1 MSLYLIVI
9 SMLLVW
15 QEVSMQEDCRKWN
28 ITEIAL
34 TPNEKPFPLSDFLDA
49 SGINSSV
56 IQWTGFQCQRWL
68 QKGECRCNAGCQSSG
83 DCCIDY
89 LWNQFAFNNQSI
101 AQNVNDYQQ
110 KVIKSSKSQHCLP
123 LFPFEEEILEY
134 YIMVDSCLPGAN
146 EIDIEHCMN
155 SSSNEQVDQMPV
167 LGNDKYLYKNK
178 FCAYCNNVSNYD
190 RDFVDVVCWVE
201 KEINKYTAIE
211 LLKSNDCNTMVSNN
225 VKSDSVFK
233 CDKITCNQLDATLCR
248 LVAANFELSENELV
262 KNPFCS
268 KCLNSLPSSV
278 DVTSCSPGGTPGGQ
292 GQSWDRVID
301 LNDFKECGVNQEIR
315 HGLHR
320 YCERKLCGTGQA
332 LIDGKCGFCKELTK
346 LQRND
351 GNENDICKCDFV
363 TNKNGDCVCK
373 EGWRPISWDDCA
385 CAYDRRLVQGECI
398 CHRGMEPQSDG
409 RCRCS
414 VDHVKSEGDGCIC
427 RPGMVSTSDGKCE
440 CTFDRERD
448 RNGDCVCKEGWWPNW
463 DDCVCAP
470 GRRLVQGECICH
482 QGMEPQSDGSCRC
495 LEDQFGNSEG
505 DGCICRP
512 GMVSTSDGKCE
523 CPFDRERDRNGECVC
538 KKGLLPRPD
547 GTCFNVTRRKILDC
561 PFPKFWTSDG
571 KCDCPPWLHLNNGNC
586 VCNAGTINSLERP
599 SSCTCLLGHKNNGYC
614 DCPSGSSRRKDSKD
628 VCTCDSGFHSNLEEN
643 KCAPNKFQ
651 AFVTELR
658 CITQLPR
665 LTLYVFMN
673 ENSNSSIPAFFN
685 LLKLKWILPKDLF
698 VLQSTDFR
706 NIPNWKEKLLQ
717 ETQSNL
723 NITKAVV
730 TSHKNHLFTHLYGY
744 DVIRTFDRFK
754 LCAKYNKI
762 TIKPEQDC
770 NQAIASMQESRNASV
785 NTIIT
790 FEKGEIREEIYS
802 CEQFHLHSTCGRENI
817 NPSNYNISSNGS
829 LNIWN
834 SERENLQSYSAGEYT
849 PLERGFQI
857 CRVDNSEDYEFQQYS
872 WVKPVDNAKSYI
884 SLIGTV
890 LSLICYV
897 IFLVVFAKVAAIRN
911 RGAFCVMFLVIFLIT
926 SDILFLVTSYIETQS
941 TTCKWFGMIFYWS
954 MLNVLFWS
962 VIVAIDITL
971 QFTKKLSRPLS
982 LHESISVLRKRSGI
996 TVFISLI
1003 ILLAII
1009 GLEESNTFDF
1019 HFENRCWFG
1028 DFYLSLGFYFIPAII
1043 GYVLCFVCLCIV
1055 LASIRRRK
1063 SEVERTLN
1071 KDTKKDTDLLKI
1083 GIKLMLVLGI
1093 TELFGLIQIK
1103 SDHLRENE
1111 EIFNSVFGLLY
1122 ILLRAFRGVI
1132 IFIVYMV
1139 NRRTMKLLKEHF
1151 TKIFEHYELTVR
1163 TETSTVSNSI

>member
-1 MSLYLIVI
+1 MYFIVI

-15 QEVSMQEDCRKWN
+15 QEVSMQQDCQKWN

-34 TPNEKPFPLSDFLDA
+34 TPNEKPFPLSEFLDA
-49 SGINSSV
+49 SGIDSSA

-123 LFPFEEEILEY
+123 LFPFEEKILEY

-190 RDFVDVVCWVE
+190 RKVVDVVCWVD
-201 KEINKYTAIE
+201 KSYQYYTAIE
-211 LLKSNDCNTMVSNN
+211 LLKSDDCNTMVSNN

-248 LVAANFELSENELV
+248 LVAANFQLPRNELV

-278 DVTSCSPGGTPGGQ
+278 DVTSCPAESPGSPGGPSCPSCPGVGVPGQ
-292 GQSWDRVID
+292 RGGWSRVID
-301 LNDFKECGVNQEIR
+301 LNDFKEFKCGVNQVKIG
-315 HGLHR
+315 HGLLR
-320 YCERKLCGTGQA
+320 YCERKLCGPDQA
-332 LIDGKCGFCKELTK
+332 LIDGKCGFCKERTK

-363 TNKNGDCVCK
+363 TNENGDCVCK
-373 EGWRPISWDDCA
+373 D
-385 CAYDRRLVQGECI
+385 
-398 CHRGMEPQSDG
+398 
-409 RCRCS
+409 
-414 VDHVKSEGDGCIC
+414 
-427 RPGMVSTSDGKCE
+427 
-440 CTFDRERD
+440 
-448 RNGDCVCKEGWWPNW
+448 GWWPITR
-463 DDCVCAP
+463 DYCVCAP

-482 QGMEPQSDGSCRC
+482 QGMEPHSDGSCRC
-495 LEDQFGNSEG
+495 SVDHVLNSEG
-505 DGCICRP
+505 DGCICRR
-512 GMVSTSDGKCE
+512 GMLSTSDGKCE
-523 CPFDRERDRNGECVC
+523 CPFDRERDRNGDCVC
-538 KKGLLPRPD
+538 KKGLLLQPD
-547 GTCFNVTRRKILDC
+547 GTCFNVTRRRFFKILDC
-561 PFPKFWTSDG
+561 PFPKVRTSNGKCTCIEHTFTLPYG
-571 KCDCPPWLHLNNGNC
+571 KCDCPPWRHWNNGNC

-599 SSCTCLLGHKNNGYC
+599 SSCTCLLGHKNNEYC
-614 DCPSGSSRRKDSKD
+614 DCPSGSSRRKDSKG
-628 VCTCDSGFHSNLEEN
+628 VCTCDLGFHSNLEEN
-643 KCAPNKFQ
+643 KCAPNRFQ
-651 AFVTELR
+651 KTFVTELR

-665 LTLYVFMN
+665 LKLYVFMN

-698 VLQSTDFR
+698 VLQSADFR
-706 NIPNWKEKLLQ
+706 NYPNWKEKLLQ
-717 ETQSNL
+717 ETQSNP

-730 TSHKNHLFTHLYGY
+730 TSQKNHLFTHLYGF
-744 DVIRTFDRFK
+744 DVIRTFDQFK

-770 NQAIASMQESRNASV
+770 NQAIASLQESRNASV
-785 NTIIT
+785 NIIIA

-802 CEQFHLHSTCGRENI
+802 CEQFHLHSTCDRENI
-817 NPSNYNISSNGS
+817 NPSNYNISSNGY

-834 SERENLQSYSAGEYT
+834 SERENLQSYSADEYT
-849 PLERGFQI
+849 PLKRGFQI
-857 CRVDNSEDYEFQQYS
+857 CRVDNSEDYGFQQYS
-872 WVKPVDNAKSYI
+872 WVKPVDDAKSYI
-884 SLIGTV
+884 SLIGTI
-890 LSLICYV
+890 LSLLCYV
-897 IFLVVFAKVAAIRN
+897 IFLVIFAKVAAFRN
-911 RGAFCVMFLVIFLIT
+911 RGAFCVMVLVIFLIT
-926 SDILFLVTSYIETQS
+926 SDILFLVTSYIGTQ
-941 TTCKWFGMIFYWS
+941 TITCKWFGMIFYWS

-982 LHESISVLRKRSGI
+982 LHESISVLRKRSAI
-996 TVFISLI
+996 TVFISLV

-1055 LASIRRRK
+1055 LASIRRKK

-1071 KDTKKDTDLLKI
+1071 KDSKKDTDLLKI

-1122 ILLRAFRGVI
+1122 ILLRAFRGVM

-1139 NRRTMKLLKEHF
+1139 NRRTKKQLKEHF
-1151 TKIFEHYELTVR
+1151 TKIFEHYELSVR
-1163 TETSTVSNSI
+1163 TETSTVSN